1 MVTRWKYL
9 RYCNNWREFNSYPR
23 ADAINLNRVAAA
35 HARVGAFDWT
45 GGRLAFKVNASLHR
59 ERQAVHME
67 EVMSGKKR
75 FIAGV
80 VLSTLSAFPA
90 LAAADSVLNASDRA
104 AIVQTLAAKINAN
117 YIDPAVAE
125 RVGRALARKN
135 ADGAYASA
143 ATAQAFSDALAA
155 DLRTVSGD
163 LHFGARL
170 DDNFRE
176 YSGARSLPSRAELD
190 EARDQAARQGFG
202 IEKIERLSGNV
213 GYIELRGFGNTAFAG
228 PAYTAAMSLM
238 AGTDALI
245 LDLRR
250 NGGGSPAS
258 VAYLMSHFFPLGDDR
273 HLIDIYDRATDT
285 TRQIWTV
292 PSVAQRYDKPVYVLT
307 SARTF
312 SGGEDCAYDFQVQ
325 KRGTLVGET
334 TGGGSNPV
342 GWFSAG
348 HGIVVAI
355 PTARTT
361 NAVTRTNW
369 EHVGVK
375 PDIAVPAAQALQTA
389 HAAILRKLVSSAQEG
404 DARTKLARLLAMVEK
419 GDIEKPV
426 YTLRGER

>member
-1 MVTRWKYL
+1 
-9 RYCNNWREFNSYPR
+9 
-23 ADAINLNRVAAA
+23 
-35 HARVGAFDWT
+35 
-45 GGRLAFKVNASLHR
+45 
-59 ERQAVHME
+59 
-67 EVMSGKKR
+67 MSGKKSV
-75 FIAGV
+75 IASI
-80 VLSTLSAFPA
+80 VLSTLLALPAF
-90 LAAADSVLNASDRA
+90 AAADTPLNASDRA
-104 AIVQTLAAKINAN
+104 AIVHTLAAKINAN
-117 YIDPAVAE
+117 YIDPAVAA

-135 ADGAYASA
+135 ADGGYASA
-143 ATAQAFSDALAA
+143 ATAQAFSDALAT
-155 DLRTVSGD
+155 DLRTFSGD

-170 DDNFRE
+170 DDSFRE
-176 YSGARSLPSRAELD
+176 FSGARSLPSRAELD

-202 IEKIERLSGNV
+202 IEKIERLPGNV
-213 GYIELRGFGNTAFAG
+213 GYIELRGFGNTTFAG
-228 PAYTAAMSLM
+228 PAYSAAMSLM

-273 HLIDIYDRATDT
+273 HLIDIYNRATDT

-342 GWFSAG
+342 GWFGAG

-355 PTARTT
+355 PSARTT
-361 NAVTRTNW
+361 NAVTKTNW

-389 HAAILRKLVSSAQEG
+389 HAAILRKQLSSAKQG
-404 DARTKLARLLAMVEK
+404 DERTTLERLLAMVEK
-419 GDIEKPV
+419 GDTEKPV